1 MTLINTVQTIWNGL
15 NWNYLLEMVFGVI
28 PALLCIT
35 LHELSHGAVAYS
47 LGDDTAKRQGRLTLN
62 PIRHIDIMGLLMMVF
77 FRFGW
82 AKPVPVNMNRFKNP
96 KKGMAITALAGP
108 VSNVIIAVIF
118 LFLYGFFFPVLNGKS
133 EFAGIVLDMLQ
144 ITAYMSL
151 GFAVFNILPIPPLD
165 GSKVLFSL
173 LSDELSDEQYRTL
186 MRYERY
192 GMMILLVL
200 VASGLLGRPLSS
212 ATQYL
217 LNKLFFLAES
227 GYQLSLRL
235 F

>member
-173 LSDELSDEQYRTL
+173 LSDEQYRTL

-217 LNKLFFLAES
+217 LNNLFFLAES

>member
-15 NWNYLLEMVFGVI
+15 YWNYLLEMVFGVI

-47 LGDDTAKRQGRLTLN
+47 LGDDTAKRQGRLT
-62 PIRHIDIMGLLMMVF
+62 
-77 FRFGW
+77 
-82 AKPVPVNMNRFKNP
+82 MNRFKNP

-173 LSDELSDEQYRTL
+173 LSDEQYRTL

>member
-173 LSDELSDEQYRTL
+173 LSDDQYRTL

-217 LNKLFFLAES
+217 LNKLFVLAES

>member
-1 MTLINTVQTIWNGL
+1 
-15 NWNYLLEMVFGVI
+15 
-28 PALLCIT
+28 
-35 LHELSHGAVAYS
+35 
-47 LGDDTAKRQGRLTLN
+47 
-62 PIRHIDIMGLLMMVF
+62 
-77 FRFGW
+77 
-82 AKPVPVNMNRFKNP
+82 
-96 KKGMAITALAGP
+96 MAITALAGP
-108 VSNVIIAVIF
+108 VSNVIIAIVF
-118 LFLYGFFFPVLNGKS
+118 LFLYGFFFPILNGKS
-133 EFAGIVLDMLQ
+133 EIAGIVLDMLQ

-173 LSDELSDEQYRTL
+173 MSDEQYRTL

-192 GMMILLVL
+192 GMMILLLL

>member
-173 LSDELSDEQYRTL
+173 LSDEQYRTL

-200 VASGLLGRPLSS
+200 VASGLLGRPLSP

>member
-173 LSDELSDEQYRTL
+173 LSDEQYRTL
-186 MRYERY
+186 MR
-192 GMMILLVL
+192 ILLVL